1 MKHISYHDIC
11 IILDALSLYTKTMKE
26 LERANLTTSEEA
38 MAQLH
43 DNIVESIRLKEF
55 FSKVG
60 DQLAFIEKNLS
71 VNIVAKFYND

>member
-1 MKHISYHDIC
+1 MKHISYHDLC
-11 IILDALSLYTKTMKE
+11 IIGDALSLYTKTMKD
-26 LERANLTTSEEA
+26 LERAQLTTSEEA

-43 DNIVESIRLKEF
+43 DNIEESIWLKEF

-60 DQLAFIEKNLS
+60 DQLAVIDPNLS